1 MKDVIALMN
10 RAQTGKVYLWDPYLT
25 VEDILHTWYFTKSM
39 NVTLYAITSGEIA
52 EKSKM
57 NLPKNIKHSCIK
69 SIGSVIISNRKGV
82 YVL

>member
-1 MKDVIALMN
+1 MHKQEGVSV
-10 RAQTGKVYLWDPYLT
+10 GSYLT

-57 NLPKNIKHSCIK
+57 SVCDWIEQQQEIMEK
-69 SIGSVIISNRKGV
+69 GVIIMV
-82 YVL
+82 YM

>member
-52 EKSKM
+52 EKVK
-57 NLPKNIKHSCIK
+57 
-69 SIGSVIISNRKGV
+69 
-82 YVL
+82 